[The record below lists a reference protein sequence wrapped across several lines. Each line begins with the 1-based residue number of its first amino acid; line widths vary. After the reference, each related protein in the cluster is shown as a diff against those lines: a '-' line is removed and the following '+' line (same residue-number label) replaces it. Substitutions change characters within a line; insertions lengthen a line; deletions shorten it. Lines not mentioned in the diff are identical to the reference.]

1 MEKIQKI
8 RLNTRIS
15 EVNGLVQQLIDE
27 YKKSDYSSDSYLTM
41 VYKQLSEQ
49 NTQLGIAIKRDSIES
64 ELAEL
69 DDVTDSIFTLLHG
82 LVKGYTCHP
91 DEAISGPA
99 IQLFKMIDK
108 YGLEVKSKSYREEYP
123 LLSSMITDSKTEPYA
138 ACITTLVGCN
148 VRFSQLE
155 TAVDNFNAKKHAYY
169 GARDDRQELETAS
182 VIKKRLINL
191 LYDDVTPYL
200 YTMQKVNAALYSQLA
215 QFTANRIAESNAIVR
230 NRSSKVVVDQ

>member
-27 YKKSDYSSDSYLTM
+27 YKKSDYSADSYLTM

-69 DDVTDSIFTLLHG
+69 DDVTDSVFTLLHG
-82 LVKGYTCHP
+82 LVKGYTYHP

-108 YGLEVKSKSYREEYP
+108 YGLEVKSKGYREEYP

-138 ACITTLVGCN
+138 ACITALTGCD

-155 TAVDNFNAKKHAYY
+155 TAVDNFNAKQHAYY

-191 LYDDVTPYL
+191 LHDDVAPYL
-200 YTMQKVNAALYSQLA
+200 YTMQKVNAALYGRLA
-215 QFTANRIAESNAIVR
+215 QFTANRIAESNALVR
-230 NRSSKVVVDQ
+230 NRSSKVLADQ